1 MKKTIK
7 FLAIIA
13 IMSLLVGMLTFNVSA
28 AASVTTGGGEYTVGQ
43 SVSIPIKIT
52 SDAPI
57 MTAQVKISYNSSVLT
72 LKSVSG
78 AEYTSGNGTINIVDD
93 NFSNASKD
101 VTTGS
106 YTLNFTAAAAGNSN
120 IAVNVSIADKNLS
133 KSTAS
138 ASAAVTVVTPKPS
151 SNANLSSIKLSSG
164 SLSPAFNSKTTNYNV
179 TVKYGVDTI
188 TITGAVAD
196 GGATYT
202 GGGTFGLQVGDNQRV
217 LTVTAAD
224 GTKKSY
230 TINIKRMTE
239 QETADAEQAERDANP
254 LLVVINNTDY
264 TIVNDFTNISIPTGF
279 TQGTATRKE
288 AEITVLND
296 EHGEYTLYWLVD
308 AAGENGAFYTR
319 DENDNFTRINYINAN
334 GKMYIIEEPEI
345 DGYLPGAY
353 TKSTRIIDGV
363 EVKVYNYTDSE
374 LKDFCVVKCYVGG
387 TRAYYQFDAAEGT
400 MQRAVEFDLAVKRE
414 NAEPQDDEKTNTG
427 KFAWFVAMSKTGKV
441 VFIIIVFVAV
451 LLVAVAILLIV
462 KLASSRNE
470 IFDDEEEY
478 VPLLNNDFVIGFSE
492 DEPETVEE
500 QEPETIE
507 EQEPETAEEQESE
520 TETQESDVAEEI
532 E

>member
-7 FLAIIA
+7 FLAIIT
-13 IMSLLVGMLTFNVSA
+13 IISVLVSVLTFNVSA

-43 SVSIPIKIT
+43 SVSIPIKIK

-72 LKSVSG
+72 LKGVTG
-78 AEYTSGNGTINIVDD
+78 AEYTSGNGSINIVDD

-120 IAVNVSIADKNLS
+120 ITVNVSIADKNLS

-164 SLSPAFNSKTTNYNV
+164 SLSPAFNSKTTNYNA

-224 GTKKSY
+224 GSKKSY

-254 LLVVINNTDY
+254 LLVVINNADY
-264 TIVNDFTNISIPTGF
+264 TIVNDFTNIAIPAGF

-308 AAGENGAFYTR
+308 ASGENGAFYTR
-319 DENDNFTRINYINAN
+319 DENDAFTRVNCIRAN
-334 GKMYIIEEPEI
+334 GKLYIIEQPDAQIIPPAYVAADRTI
-345 DGYLPGAY
+345 DGEKVSAYAYL
-353 TKSTRIIDGV
+353 D
-363 EVKVYNYTDSE
+363 DS
-374 LKDFCVVKCYVGG
+374 LKDFYVVKCYVEGS
-387 TRAYYQFDAAEGT
+387 RAYYRFDTVEGT
-400 MQRAVEFDLAVKRE
+400 MQRAAEFDLAVKQAMA
-414 NAEPQDDEKTNTG
+414 NADEDEKNTG
-427 KFAWFVAMSKTGKV
+427 KFAWFTNMNKTGKT
-441 VFIIIVFVAV
+441 VFIAVVLVAV
-451 LLVAVAILLIV
+451 LLVAVAILVII
-462 KLASSRNE
+462 KISSKE
-470 IFDDEEEY
+470 DDFEDEFI
-478 VPLLNNDFVIGFSE
+478 PIPNNDFILNDFAD
-492 DEPETVEE
+492 DEQQDTDAQPEELHQE
-500 QEPETIE
+500 QNDVTES
-507 EQEPETAEEQESE
+507 QE
-520 TETQESDVAEEI
+520 
-532 E
+532 